1 MFLDHA
7 EDMAR
12 GKTPMTMQ
20 GRNGTLNEF
29 LQFRRREILQGSGMV
44 SREQM
49 ERKVLQE
56 YAEYNA
62 RRLKLPELNDAEILE
77 LPEKSDK

>member
-12 GKTPMTMQ
+12 GKTPMTM
-20 GRNGTLNEF
+20 NDWDNSLNEF
-29 LQFRRREILQGSGMV
+29 LQFRRREILEGKGKV

-56 YAEYNA
+56 YAKYNT
-62 RRLKLPELNDAEILE
+62 RRLNTPLEDEAIDVLPKI
-77 LPEKSDK
+77 KK